1 MAELLHNP
9 SKITNAQQELS
20 DILRE
25 PTNGGIRYRST
36 TLLQAIVKE
45 TLRLHPPIPFLVP
58 HKAES
63 NVEIHDVI
71 VPKGRRICPGLPL
84 AHRMV
89 HLILGLL
96 LQSFYWKLEDGL
108 KPEDLDMEEEF
119 GFTLAKATGLR
130 AIPVIRL

>member
-25 PTNGGIRYRST
+25 DRLMEESDIGQLPY
-36 TLLQAIVKE
+36 LQAIVKE

-71 VPKGRRICPGLPL
+71 VPKGAQVLVNVWAIGRDP
-84 AHRMV
+84 
-89 HLILGLL
+89 
-96 LQSFYWKLEDGL
+96 
-108 KPEDLDMEEEF
+108 
-119 GFTLAKATGLR
+119 TL
-130 AIPVIRL
+130 